1 MNVEIGTVA
10 AQFLFWEYLSP
21 ILGIVFLQ
29 CVLRKKRVMIRERIK
44 QSLGRYEYGEMNI
57 TKLNQRIDDIEVR
70 SWRKWELDIAGN
82 RHSRV
87 PLFRYRNSS
96 GIGIFVHSG
105 TGRPGCRTVRH
116 FGILKG
122 CCWWWCLGNPVHVQ
136 TVGSLKWYTLHVH
149 RQLLMVLFLQCDN
162 EKSYVYAGMPEKS

>member
-70 SWRKWELDIAGN
+70 SWRK
-82 RHSRV
+82 
-87 PLFRYRNSS
+87 
-96 GIGIFVHSG
+96 
-105 TGRPGCRTVRH
+105 
-116 FGILKG
+116 
-122 CCWWWCLGNPVHVQ
+122 
-136 TVGSLKWYTLHVH
+136 
-149 RQLLMVLFLQCDN
+149 
-162 EKSYVYAGMPEKS
+162 